1 MTGEQIRPT
10 LSEPE
15 LQRAAADLP
24 WRHLEV
30 IPATGSTNADVLRRA
45 AAGAPEGLVIAADEQ
60 TAGRGRLGRSWSSPP
75 GASVSVSV
83 LLRPALAP
91 ERLGWLPLL
100 AGLSVAAAIAQVCEV
115 EAELKWPNDVLVAD
129 GRRGKVAG
137 ILLERAGDA
146 ACVGFGIN
154 TAMTEDELP
163 VPEASSLVL
172 AGAQAPDP
180 NTLVAACL
188 RELHHRYSH
197 LLASG
202 GDPVRSGLADEYAAR
217 CDTIGREVE
226 VRLPSQQRWRGSAVG
241 VDALGRLRVE
251 VDGEVR
257 DVAAGDIVHLR

>member
-1 MTGEQIRPT
+1 MTAEPNRPT
-10 LSEPE
+10 LTQQG

-24 WRHLEV
+24 WRQLEV
-30 IPATGSTNADVLRRA
+30 VPSTGSTNADVLRRA
-45 AAGAPEGLVIAADEQ
+45 EAGAAEGLVIASDEQ

-83 LLRPALAP
+83 LLRPGLSP
-91 ERLGWLPLL
+91 DQMGWLPLL
-100 AGLSVAAAIAQVCEV
+100 AGLAVAAAIAEVCEV
-115 EAELKWPNDVLVAD
+115 EAELKWPNDVLVDDA
-129 GRRGKVAG
+129 RPGKIAG
-137 ILLERAGDA
+137 ILLERSGDA

-172 AGAQAPDP
+172 AGAQPPDP
-180 NTLVAACL
+180 DALVAACL

-217 CDTIGREVE
+217 CSTIGREVE
-226 VRLPSQQRWRGSAVG
+226 VRLPSQEQWRGTAVG
-241 VDALGRLRVE
+241 VDALGRLQVE
-251 VDGEVR
+251 IDGAVR
-257 DVAAGDIVHLR
+257 DIAAGDVVHVR